1 MSMPGGR
8 RLADRPWPEVGRPL
22 VLVPLGSTE
31 QHGPHLPLD
40 TDTVVA
46 SVVCD
51 ALAERLSADGVDV
64 VVAPAIAYG
73 ASGEHQ
79 GFAGTISIGTRT
91 LELLLLEYGR
101 SACEWAGRVVF
112 VNGHG
117 GNVDALT
124 TAVPRLIAE
133 GRDAAWMPCGAG
145 GDIPSDAHAGRTET
159 SLMLTVDP
167 ARVHSDRIEPGDDT
181 PIVELLPRLRAGGVR
196 AVAPN
201 GVLGDP
207 RGATALEG
215 ERLLDAI
222 VTRALSRLG
231 HAVAATATDAA
242 TDAGGCL
249 LPPPPNP
256 PEAEAFG

>member
-1 MSMPGGR
+1 MTAAAGH
-8 RLADRPWPEVGRPL
+8 RLADRPWPEVGRPML
-22 VLVPLGSTE
+22 LVPLGSTE

-51 ALAERLSADGVDV
+51 ALADRLTADGIDV
-64 VVAPAIAYG
+64 VVAPALGYG

-79 GFAGTISIGTRT
+79 GFAGTISIGTEA
-91 LELLLLEYGR
+91 LALLLLEYGR

-117 GNVDALT
+117 GNVEALA

-133 GRDAAWMPCGAG
+133 GRPAAWLPCGTGAAMPG
-145 GDIPSDAHAGRTET
+145 DAHAGRTET
-159 SLMLTVDP
+159 SLMLAVAPT
-167 ARVHSDRIEPGDDT
+167 RVHADRVEAGDDT
-181 PIVELLPRLRAGGVR
+181 PITELLPRLRAGGVR
-196 AVAPN
+196 AVSPN

-207 RGATALEG
+207 RGATAAEG
-215 ERLLDAI
+215 ARILDA
-222 VTRALSRLG
+222 VVVRALSRLG
-231 HAVAATATDAA
+231 HGSEAGA